1 LIIGCLVEDTNILKY
16 TRQKNILREMLDSLH
31 LRNAERG
38 EKKNKSIIQSNIERV
53 KVSIFL
59 ESSAEILDAKRV
71 LRKREES

>member
-1 LIIGCLVEDTNILKY
+1 
-16 TRQKNILREMLDSLH
+16 MLDSLH

>member
-1 LIIGCLVEDTNILKY
+1 MIIGCLVEDTNILKY